1 MKKIVLEYDEAS
13 GNIYNS
19 TGEYLWNYIGLNYE
33 EYYQPNIDSLGK
45 LKELKAM
52 GIPTEDLKELRELGL
67 I

>member
-1 MKKIVLEYDEAS
+1 MKKIVLEYDEVS
-13 GNIYNS
+13 GNIYDP
-19 TGEYLWNYIGLNYE
+19 TGMFVFNFMGLNYE
-33 EYYQPNIDSLGK
+33 EYYQPNTDSLGK